1 MEFFVEEEGRR
12 EFKMVPAG
20 THLARFYRIVD
31 LGTQRSTW
39 NGQDKFLRKM
49 MVRLEV
55 HGEDEQGNPLVTD
68 EGEPLSLFKNY
79 THSMAE
85 NSNLRKD
92 IQSWLGHKLRDDHEA
107 RKFNIGSI
115 LGEWCMVNVV
125 HDTGNDGK
133 VYANVNS
140 ITPVPPII
148 KKGGYPNPHNPVS
161 VFRLAKPDWDLFDT
175 FSKGLKAKI
184 ESSPEYKLVAKT
196 RPEAPQESVA
206 PRAPARPAPA
216 PAGSAGGGFDDMADD
231 LPF

>member
-1 MEFFVEEEGRR
+1 MDFFVEDEGRR
-12 EFKMVPAG
+12 EFKLVPAG

-31 LGTQRSTW
+31 LGTQRSSW
-39 NGQDKFLRKM
+39 NGQEKFLRKM
-49 MVRLEV
+49 MIRWEI
-55 HGEDEQGNPLVTD
+55 HGEDDQGAPLVTD

-92 IQSWLGHKLRDDHEA
+92 IQLWQGFKFRDDNEA
-107 RKFNIGSI
+107 RRFNLGSI
-115 LGEWCMVNVV
+115 LGEWCMVSVV
-125 HDTGNDGK
+125 HDSGNDGK

-148 KKGGYPNPHNPVS
+148 KKSGYPKPHNPIT
-161 VFRLAKPDWDLFDT
+161 VFRLAKPDWELFDT

-196 RPEAPQESVA
+196 RPDAPQEAA
-206 PRAPARPAPA
+206 PRRESAPA
-216 PAGSAGGGFDDMADD
+216 PKGAGFEDMDDD